1 MACCMLAGLLLS
13 LSSLLSFTQLMLG
26 NPLPFAFK
34 YTAGNLLSLG
44 ATGFLVGPARQAR
57 DMLAPSRRVASLV
70 YGASLVSTL
79 LSTLLL
85 RRASLSLLFILIQ
98 MLALTWYTLS
108 YVPYGQAAAK
118 SLLRR
123 VLKRAGVVLPAGA
136 STATGVAPA
145 GLSAPTAAGEGA
157 ARTTRS

>member
-1 MACCMLAGLLLS
+1 MLAGLLLS

-57 DMLAPSRRVASLV
+57 GMLAPSRRVASLV

-85 RRASLSLLFILIQ
+85 RRALGVSVRVRVSLVS
-98 MLALTWYTLS
+98 T
-108 YVPYGQAAAK
+108 P
-118 SLLRR
+118 LLRR
-123 VLKRAGVVLPAGA
+123 DMHDIDEGC
-136 STATGVAPA
+136 
-145 GLSAPTAAGEGA
+145 SAHADDW
-157 ARTTRS
+157 

>member
-1 MACCMLAGLLLS
+1 MLAGLLLS

-57 DMLAPSRRVASLV
+57 GMLAPSRRVASLV

-85 RRASLSLLFILIQ
+85 RRASLSLLFILLQ

-108 YVPYGQAAAK
+108 YVPYGQV
-118 SLLRR
+118 S
-123 VLKRAGVVLPAGA
+123 
-136 STATGVAPA
+136 
-145 GLSAPTAAGEGA
+145 
-157 ARTTRS
+157 RTTWLGLGLGLWLRYRSMY

>member
-1 MACCMLAGLLLS
+1 
-13 LSSLLSFTQLMLG
+13 
-26 NPLPFAFK
+26 
-34 YTAGNLLSLG
+34 
-44 ATGFLVGPARQAR
+44 
-57 DMLAPSRRVASLV
+57 MLAPSRRVASLV

-85 RRASLSLLFILIQ
+85 RRASLSLLFILLQ

-136 STATGVAPA
+136 STARVAPA
-145 GLSAPTAAGEGA
+145 GLSASTAAGEG
-157 ARTTRS
+157 S